1 MISKYSVSFFLT
13 IKFPVIALGVT
24 MVLLALEL
32 VRMRLLVILLT
43 TIVMLLTTDMTKPRT
58 IISCPLVDISR
69 SRQSI
74 AMLLLWLVHGRSR
87 NYLLLREVLLSR
99 QGNLLYLLIGLVIQV
114 NQTLTERLLLLLRLV
129 SLLFLIIQ
137 LL

>member
-74 AMLLLWLVHGRSR
+74 AMLLWLVHGRSR